1 LCFTRPVTVYWN
13 REKGGVVQILYG
25 QVLRQARELLGIPQA
40 LVAREGGVSHS
51 TLSQAEAD
59 LVELSAAATMRVCR
73 FLCGQLAQKLGMYP
87 PEMDTFR
94 ECIEGLQLLL
104 AQGQISRAIE
114 TIDSLPLRVGA

>member
-1 LCFTRPVTVYWN
+1 M
-13 REKGGVVQILYG
+13 QILYG
-25 QVLRQARELLGIPQA
+25 QILRQAREFVGVSQGLL
-40 LVAREGGVSHS
+40 ARETGVAHS

-59 LVELSAAATMRVCR
+59 LHELSAAATMRVCR
-73 FLCGQLAQKLGMYP
+73 FLCDQLAQKLGMYP

-114 TIDSLPLRVGA
+114 TIDTLPLRTGA